1 MFDYKGKVVV
11 VSGASSGLGR
21 YMAVAFAKQ
30 GADVAVSARR
40 FERLQSLAKELE
52 SYGVRV
58 LPVVCDVTSD
68 EQITQAA
75 EQVLATFGKVDVLVN
90 CAGSSKGGSVDTMTN
105 EAWDF
110 TVATDLTSVF
120 KVSRAYLPA
129 MIAKGYGR
137 IINISSVYGLMG
149 TSRGQAAYHATKAG
163 VISYTRAAAAELGS
177 KGITVNAICPG
188 FFRTELTEGL
198 FDTPEFQEQ
207 VKHIQPIARAG
218 EGDELSAAAI
228 FLGSEEASFVTGVA
242 LPVDGGWSSFKY
254 Q

>member
-52 SYGVRV
+52 SYGVRA

-90 CAGSSKGGSVDTMTN
+90 CAGSSKGWFS
-105 EAWDF
+105 
-110 TVATDLTSVF
+110 
-120 KVSRAYLPA
+120 
-129 MIAKGYGR
+129 GY
-137 IINISSVYGLMG
+137 Y
-149 TSRGQAAYHATKAG
+149 
-163 VISYTRAAAAELGS
+163 
-177 KGITVNAICPG
+177 
-188 FFRTELTEGL
+188 
-198 FDTPEFQEQ
+198 D
-207 VKHIQPIARAG
+207 
-218 EGDELSAAAI
+218 
-228 FLGSEEASFVTGVA
+228 
-242 LPVDGGWSSFKY
+242 
-254 Q
+254 